1 MVLGLEIDAGKRWL
15 ARTGKHFCYEI
26 RACIG
31 EMFGETVELGDFD
44 WNCNIEGKEASK
56 NNSGITTDMSGKYF
70 SVETGFILYK
80 DRIWIH

>member
-56 NNSGITTDMSGKYF
+56 NNSGITTVWQIF
-70 SVETGFILYK
+70 CSVEIGVILNK
-80 DRIWIH
+80 D

>member
-1 MVLGLEIDAGKRWL
+1 MTALLLVLGLEIDAGKRWL
-15 ARTGKHFCYEI
+15 ARTGKHFCNEI

-56 NNSGITTDMSGKYF
+56 NNSWITTDKSGKYF
-70 SVETGFILYK
+70 FGRNRFYFK
-80 DRIWIH
+80 